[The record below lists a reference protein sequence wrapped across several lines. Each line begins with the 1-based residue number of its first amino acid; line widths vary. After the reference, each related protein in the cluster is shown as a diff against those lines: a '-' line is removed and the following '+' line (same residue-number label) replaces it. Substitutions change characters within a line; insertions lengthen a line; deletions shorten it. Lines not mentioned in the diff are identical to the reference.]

1 MVNLRELVES
11 DLGITLTGSWALP
24 VELTDPD
31 GVVNSYQGQIL
42 YDTVGLDPETGERI
56 VVNNPVVTLRR
67 SDLDRVPVAGERWH
81 IRIPVQPSELATL
94 VDFVLDSVRAPEG
107 GASIG
112 FIRLYLTK
120 AVQS

>member
-11 DLGITLTGSWALP
+11 DLEITLTGVWSLP

-31 GVVNSYQGQIL
+31 GVVSSHRGQVL

-56 VVNNPVVTLRR
+56 VVNNPVVSLRR
-67 SDLDRVPVAGERWH
+67 SDLDRIPVAGERWH
-81 IRIPVQPSELATL
+81 VRIPVQPSETAILA
-94 VDFVLDSVRAPEG
+94 DFVLDSTRAPEG

-112 FIRLYLTK
+112 FIRLYLMK